1 MNSFTVSIYQPTEA
15 SLWNDFIENAV
26 NATFLFHRDFMEYH
40 ADRFEDFSLMIY
52 KDTKL
57 VAVLPAHIKEKE
69 VFSHLGLTYG
79 GLIWKKGL
87 KLSTILQLFKEVLQY
102 LHQNNIGLLTLKMLP
117 EIYPK
122 LPSQDLAYVLFNA
135 EANLIRRDALAVVD
149 LTQKLSLSKDRKE
162 GLKRAEYHSL
172 QFKQEC
178 TVNDFWEKLLL
189 PNLQKKHQTNPVHT
203 VVEMQKLMETFPE
216 NIQLFTVYDGAELIA
231 GTLLFITPKVIHSQ
245 YIASSENKNETG
257 SLDGLH
263 YHLMTKVFPHHCW
276 FDFGISNEQNGRKLN
291 KGLSYWKQ
299 SFGASTVIQDVYKV
313 KTSNYVLLN
322 NISI

>member
-1 MNSFTVSIYQPTEA
+1 LNSFTVSIYQPTEA

-52 KDTKL
+52 KGAKL
-57 VAVLPAHIKEKE
+57 VAVLPAHIKDQE

-79 GLIWKKGL
+79 GLVWKKGL
-87 KLSTILQLFKEVLQY
+87 KLSTILQLFKEVLEY
-102 LHQNNIGLLTLKMLP
+102 LHQKNISFLTLKILP
-117 EIYPK
+117 EIYPEY
-122 LPSQDLAYVLFNA
+122 PSQDLAYALFNA

-162 GLKRAEYHSL
+162 GVKRAENCSL
-172 QFKQEC
+172 LFKQEWNV
-178 TVNDFWEKLLL
+178 TDFWEKLLI
-189 PNLQKKHQTNPVHT
+189 PTLQKKHQASPVHS
-203 VVEMQKLMETFPE
+203 VVETQKLMERFPK
-216 NIQLFTVYDGAELIA
+216 NIQLFTVYDGAEIIA
-231 GTLLFITPKVIHSQ
+231 GTLLFITPNVVHSQ
-245 YIASSENKNETG
+245 YIASNENKNETG

-263 YHLMTKVFPHHCW
+263 YHLITKVFPRHRW

-291 KGLSYWKQ
+291 EGLSYWKQ
-299 SFGASTVIQDVYKV
+299 SFGAATVIQDVYRV

-322 NISI
+322 NVLI